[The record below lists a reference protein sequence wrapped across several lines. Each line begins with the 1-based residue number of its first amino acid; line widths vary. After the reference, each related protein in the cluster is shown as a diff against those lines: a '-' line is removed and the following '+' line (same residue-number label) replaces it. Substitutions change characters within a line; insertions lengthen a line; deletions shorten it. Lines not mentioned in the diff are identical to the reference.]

1 MPSHPALLR
10 CVNASPALASPLTT
24 SPALGELRVVG
35 VASEQGDNSYELRAI
50 LAVLNRVDNTLG
62 EVRNRLE
69 ELM

>member
-10 CVNASPALASPLTT
+10 CVNASPGLASPLTT
-24 SPALGELRVVG
+24 SPTLGELRVVG